1 MTARIEDGYYRR
13 NSVFQENLWN
23 ATIPERDWIEQAACR
38 GVPVDEFFQDGKG
51 GDSAHPRAVA
61 LCAECEVRSEC
72 LDDALKLSG
81 AMDLYGYR
89 GGTTPSGRRAI
100 RQERRRIRRAG
111 RAA

>member
-1 MTARIEDGYYRR
+1 MTDRLPDGYYHR

-23 ATIPERDWIEQAACR
+23 ATVPERDWIEQAACR
-38 GVPVDEFFQDGKG
+38 GAKVDLFFQDGKK
-51 GDSAHPRAVA
+51 GDSARPEAVA
-61 LCAECEVRSEC
+61 MCAGCPVRSEC
-72 LDDALKLSG
+72 LNDALKLSG
-81 AMDLYGYR
+81 SLDLWGYR